1 MKKSPVLPWLAHALR
16 PAGIGALPRGV
27 ETAVFNGFD
36 QCVGVGFGRVERNR
50 GVFVFE
56 ADFGFADAVDTFQNA
71 GYAFDATAAG
81 HAADV

>member
-1 MKKSPVLPWLAHALR
+1 MYHQEVHVPPELTNVAVL
-16 PAGIGALPRGV
+16 
-27 ETAVFNGFD
+27 NGFD
-36 QCVGVGFGRVERNR
+36 QCVGIGFGRVERNR

-56 ADFGFADAVDTFQNA
+56 ADFGFADAVDAFQNA